1 MTQTGVNTIGTTTY
15 RSKFKAATL
24 QQILRT
30 ALVAEKICE
39 VDRGDTYEVKNPYG
53 SEAVTQIT
61 ALVGTYNVDDYTTT
75 NDTLTVTDMFKNAEH
90 VYDFEKVLLNY
101 DMFANRVE
109 QQAFNTAASI
119 DQYVLCNLLTD
130 GTGSYTTPSGGFTTA
145 SNLNV
150 IMSNLISKVSG
161 YRDTYKGLFLV
172 LENTDLTGVIQAQ
185 ATNGYSFADA
195 ALNNGFMSS
204 YMGVDIYVVRS
215 GTFVTSTLGT
225 KSVVASGR
233 RVFGVKGVSTY
244 AAPRGLQFEEK
255 SVSGKTGKEV
265 VTWGYI
271 GFKLW
276 AQKAAL
282 VVDILLT
289 A

>member
-1 MTQTGVNTIGTTTY
+1 MTTTGVNTIASTVY
-15 RSKFKAATL
+15 REKFKSAMM

-39 VDRGDTYEVKNPYG
+39 VDRGDNYEIKNPYG

-75 NDTLTVTDMFKNAEH
+75 NDTLTITDMFKNAEH
-90 VYDFEKVLLNY
+90 VYDFEEVLSNY
-101 DMFANRVE
+101 NLFKNRTE

-119 DQYVLCNLLTD
+119 DQYVICNLLTD
-130 GTGSYTTPSGGFTTA
+130 GTGSYTTPAGGFTTA

-161 YRDTYKGLFLV
+161 YQGVNKGYFLV
-172 LENTDLTGVIQAQ
+172 LENTDVTGVIQAQ

-195 ALNNGFMSS
+195 ALNNGFLSS

-244 AAPRGLQFEEK
+244 AAPRGIRFEEK
-255 SVSGKTGKEV
+255 SVSGKTGKEI

-276 AQKAAL
+276 TTKAAL
-282 VVDILLT
+282 IVDILI